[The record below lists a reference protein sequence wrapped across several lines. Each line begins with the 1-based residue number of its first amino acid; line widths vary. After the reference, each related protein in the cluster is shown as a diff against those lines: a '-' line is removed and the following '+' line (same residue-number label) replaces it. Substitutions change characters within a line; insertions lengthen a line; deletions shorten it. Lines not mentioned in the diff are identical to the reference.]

1 MQIGVLTSEGICFL
15 TSLVLR
21 KSLTREGMGL
31 LPGILGAIFISDSM
45 GILLTQYVFT
55 RDQLGFNLP
64 YYNVATALVI
74 VLYGLFY
81 IRNLKPT
88 ACRKVLA
95 IAMCLF
101 VAFFIVNV
109 LWIQPLFTTLHTY
122 SFTLGSLSLCLG
134 AGCYLKQ
141 LVQSERVISMHTDPF
156 FWVSIGLFA
165 FYIIN
170 APYMAMYNYL
180 LASSIDMLIALRN
193 VNMVLNYFMYLCIFL
208 GLQCASRR

>member
-1 MQIGVLTSEGICFL
+1 MQIGVLTSEAICFS
-15 TSLVLR
+15 TSLVFH
-21 KSLTREGMGL
+21 KSLTREGMRL
-31 LPGILGAIFISDSM
+31 LPAILGAIFISDSL

-64 YYNVATALVI
+64 YYNIVTTLVI
-74 VLYGLFY
+74 VLYGLLY
-81 IRNLKPT
+81 LRNLKPSL
-88 ACRKVLA
+88 CRMVFGF
-95 IAMCLF
+95 AMGLF

-109 LWIQPLFTTLHTY
+109 LWIQPLFSTLHTF
-122 SFTLGSLSLCLG
+122 SFTMGSLSLCLG
-134 AGCYLKQ
+134 AGCYLRQ

-156 FWVSIGLFA
+156 FWISIGLFA

-180 LASSIDMLIALRN
+180 LATSIDMLIALRN

-208 GLQCASRR
+208 GLQCANRK

>member
-1 MQIGVLTSEGICFL
+1 M
-15 TSLVLR
+15 
-21 KSLTREGMGL
+21 
-31 LPGILGAIFISDSM
+31 LPAILGAIFISDSL

-64 YYNVATALVI
+64 YYNIVTTLVI
-74 VLYGLFY
+74 VLYGLLYF
-81 IRNLKPT
+81 RNLRPSL
-88 ACRKVLA
+88 CRKVFGS
-95 IAMCLF
+95 AMVLF

-109 LWIQPLFTTLHTY
+109 LWIQPLISTLHTY
-122 SFTLGSLSLCLG
+122 SFTLGSLNLCLG
-134 AGCYLKQ
+134 AGCYLRQ

-156 FWVSIGLFA
+156 FWISIGLFA

-180 LASSIDMLIALRN
+180 LANSIDMLIALRN

-208 GLQCASRR
+208 GLQCANTK